1 MSRLTTTPTAAAPLP
16 RPIARLITFP
26 NGKMWPVDESNVVV
40 ATLTVELSDLI
51 DNDLESLLDVL
62 SERALGDPCMEE
74 VSFRPVA
81 LSGENLV
88 VDVTG
93 LVNYSLEQLETRT
106 GEHVPLT
113 LTFTDGAADADAPR
127 DARRWL
133 LAASV
138 EHIVALAEWGWG
150 RTIPTV
156 MMEMF
161 AIRGARDIDPELAA
175 IADLLRIEDV
185 ADDAVKAVELDG
197 DLAREYLGLTR
208 PDATAALRRT
218 GPARRSAD
226 AGGDGRCATG
236 EVRRTLGGASGT
248 LPRRLADG
256 SRERGYG
263 ERVLGMGDRP
273 ARAGQVSRART
284 QAGQRSGPADETAI
298 DSWDESIAALA
309 SVGRPA
315 ARLSIPR
322 LHWYAL

>member
-208 PDATAALRRT
+208 PDATAALRQRFGGAPVPRVAVPT
-218 GPARRSAD
+218 PAVTAD
-226 AGGDGRCATG
+226 ALRAKFGGHW
-236 EVRRTLGGASGT
+236 GAH
-248 LPRRLADG
+248 
-256 SRERGYG
+256 
-263 ERVLGMGDRP
+263 P
-273 ARAGQVSRART
+273 AHSRADWQMEVANGDT
-284 QAGQRSGPADETAI
+284 VNGYWEWVIGQLEQ
-298 DSWDESIAALA
+298 
-309 SVGRPA
+309 GR
-315 ARLSIPR
+315 
-322 LHWYAL
+322 